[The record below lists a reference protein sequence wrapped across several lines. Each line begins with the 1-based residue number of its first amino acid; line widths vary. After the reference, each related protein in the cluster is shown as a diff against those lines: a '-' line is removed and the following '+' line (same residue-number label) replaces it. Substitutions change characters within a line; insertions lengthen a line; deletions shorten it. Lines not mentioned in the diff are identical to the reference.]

1 MNIEDK
7 LAEMGVTIPDPKPA
21 LGSYVPA
28 VQTGNLVFVSGNLPI
43 QADGS
48 MLHSGKLGVD
58 VSVEKGYAAARQCAI
73 NCLSAAKGII
83 GDLNTVQKVVKVRVL
98 VNSDPDFTDQP
109 AVANGASDL
118 LVELFGESG
127 KHARAAVGVAS
138 LPLGASV
145 EVELVLE
152 INLAGSL

>member
-1 MNIEDK
+1 MTIEDK

-28 VQTGNLVFVSGNLPI
+28 VQTGSLVFVSGNLPI

-48 MLHSGKLGVD
+48 MLHSGKLGEE
-58 VSVEKGYAAARQCAI
+58 VSVEEGYAAAKQCAI

-83 GDLNTVQKVVKVRVL
+83 GDLNNVQQVVKLRVL
-98 VNSDPDFTDQP
+98 VNSSPDFTDQP

-118 LVELFGESG
+118 IVELFGESG

-138 LPLGASV
+138 LPLGVSV

-152 INLAGSL
+152 VSG

>member
-1 MNIEDK
+1 MTIEDK

-48 MLHSGKLGVD
+48 LLHSGKLGED
-58 VSVEKGYAAARQCAI
+58 VSVEEGYAAAKQCAI

-83 GDLNTVQKVVKVRVL
+83 GDLNNVQQIVKLRVL
-98 VNSDPDFTDQP
+98 VNSTPDFTDQP

-152 INLAGSL
+152 VSG

>member
-1 MNIEDK
+1 MTIEDK

-43 QADGS
+43 QADGA
-48 MLHSGKLGVD
+48 MLHSGKLGED
-58 VSVEKGYAAARQCAI
+58 VSVEEGYAAAKQCAI
-73 NCLSAAKGII
+73 NCLSAAKGIV
-83 GDLNTVQKVVKVRVL
+83 GDLNNVQQVVKLRVL
-98 VNSDPDFTDQP
+98 VNSSHDFTDQP

-118 LVELFGESG
+118 IVELFGESG

-138 LPLGASV
+138 LPLGVSV

-152 INLAGSL
+152 VSG

>member
-1 MNIEDK
+1 MTIEDK

-28 VQTGNLVFVSGNLPI
+28 VQTSNLVFVSGNLPI

-48 MLHSGKLGVD
+48 VLHSGKLGAD
-58 VSVEKGYAAARQCAI
+58 VSVDEGYAAAKQCAI

-83 GDLNTVQKVVKVRVL
+83 GDLNDVQQVVKLRVL

-109 AVANGASDL
+109 AVANGASDF

-152 INLAGSL
+152 INLAG